1 MSRLNVIT
9 PERMSPEQRKV
20 YEESVAAGTPTGTTG
35 GPYTAYI
42 RNPEYMRLHREV
54 ANYLRRN
61 SLPGRLR
68 QMLVLRTIKHWG
80 AKYPWVVQV
89 RASLREGLEQSII
102 DAIDKGQ
109 NPALTSPQGIAR
121 CVADL
126 FGFQLTGGRW
136 NCSGKPEWYRGY
148 DRLLYH
154 NVTYR
159 ERFRH
164 RSAERPRARI
174 GRDSLKAAKNG
185 CGVALCARHYQTT
198 TKPHP
203 S

>member
-9 PERMSPEQRKV
+9 PERMNPEQRKV

-109 NPALTSPQGIAR
+109 DPALTSPQDIAAFQFCKELLETKQVSDTTYKR
-121 CVADL
+121 AVEL
-126 FGFQLTGGRW
+126 FGEAGVV
-136 NCSGKPEWYRGY
+136 
-148 DRLLYH
+148 DIV
-154 NVTYR
+154 VTLGS
-159 ERFRH
+159 F
-164 RSAERPRARI
+164 
-174 GRDSLKAAKNG
+174 
-185 CGVALCARHYQTT
+185 TT
-198 TKPHP
+198 TSLTANAFDIDPPKD
-203 S
+203 